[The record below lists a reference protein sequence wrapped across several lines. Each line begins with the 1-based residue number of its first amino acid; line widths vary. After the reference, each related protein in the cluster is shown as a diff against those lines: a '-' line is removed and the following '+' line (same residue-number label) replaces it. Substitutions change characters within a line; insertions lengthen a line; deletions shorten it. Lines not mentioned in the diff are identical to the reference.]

1 MMLGWA
7 MEMGASQAAIA
18 EHAMPTLSAEQQS
31 VLTQALININ
41 STTHHGV
48 TISTVLLSADG
59 FIPGLATVTKDAL
72 DLSSSDVFLLAVCY
86 EATRGD
92 GGGGGK
98 SKGKGNTQLSK
109 DANERLQQAKRK
121 TIKAIASRDAKPGVT
136 EVPRL
141 LPGVGVNLSMGSHM
155 INSESWK
162 GGEVAFQR
170 QRLAATF
177 AFYDTDRSGFL
188 EKDEIFQA
196 LNAAGFLMS
205 PVSNMRDIM
214 STCFILFRFLA
225 NPPPCVMLC
234 QENFDLLYSS
244 MDTDSNGKIDFEE
257 VRISI
262 FPFMFTK
269 E

>member
-1 MMLGWA
+1 MLGWA
-7 MEMGASQAAIA
+7 MEMGASQTAIA
-18 EHAMPTLSAEQQS
+18 EHAMPTLSSEQQG

-98 SKGKGNTQLSK
+98 SKGKANNNNGTQLSK

-121 TIKAIASRDAKPGVT
+121 TVKAISTRDAKPGVT
-136 EVPRL
+136 DAPRL
-141 LPGVGVNLSMGSHM
+141 LPGVGVDLSVGSHM

-188 EKDEIFQA
+188 DKDEIYQA
-196 LNAAGFLMS
+196 LSAAGFLIS
-205 PVSNMRDIM
+205 SVRTIERHDVS
-214 STCFILFRFLA
+214 SYF
-225 NPPPCVMLC
+225 
-234 QENFDLLYSS
+234 
-244 MDTDSNGKIDFEE
+244 
-257 VRISI
+257 ISI
-262 FPFMFTK
+262 TSIHTLIHHPRFHDATGK
-269 E
+269 L

>member
-1 MMLGWA
+1 MLGWA
-7 MEMGASQAAIA
+7 MEMGASQTAIA
-18 EHAMPTLSAEQQS
+18 EHAMPTLSSEQQG

-41 STTHHGV
+41 STTHQGV

-98 SKGKGNTQLSK
+98 TKGKASNNNGTQLSK

-121 TIKAIASRDAKPGVT
+121 TVKAIASRDAKPGVT
-136 EVPRL
+136 EAPRL
-141 LPGVGVNLSMGSHM
+141 LQGVGVDLSVGSHM
-155 INSESWK
+155 INSDSWK

-196 LNAAGFLMS
+196 LTAAGFLIS
-205 PVSNMRDIM
+205 PVRTISDIVSTYFVSIISNSDRTYHSRCDVL
-214 STCFILFRFLA
+214 T
-225 NPPPCVMLC
+225 
-234 QENFDLLYSS
+234 
-244 MDTDSNGKIDFEE
+244 GKF
-257 VRISI
+257 
-262 FPFMFTK
+262 
-269 E
+269 

>member
-1 MMLGWA
+1 LRYTND
-7 MEMGASQAAIA
+7 I
-18 EHAMPTLSAEQQS
+18 
-31 VLTQALININ
+31 
-41 STTHHGV
+41 
-48 TISTVLLSADG
+48 SADG

-98 SKGKGNTQLSK
+98 SKGKGNNNNTTQLSK

-121 TIKAIASRDAKPGVT
+121 TVKAIASRDAGVT
-136 EVPRL
+136 EAPRL
-141 LPGVGVNLSMGSHM
+141 LPGVGVDLSVGSHM

-188 EKDEIFQA
+188 DKDEIFQA
-196 LNAAGFLMS
+196 LTAAGFLIS
-205 PVSNMRDIM
+205 LVSSIKRQHVH
-214 STCFILFRFLA
+214 LFHL
-225 NPPPCVMLC
+225 
-234 QENFDLLYSS
+234 
-244 MDTDSNGKIDFEE
+244 
-257 VRISI
+257 IS
-262 FPFMFTK
+262 FSQ
-269 E
+269 

>member
-1 MMLGWA
+1 

-121 TIKAIASRDAKPGVT
+121 TVKAIASRDAKPGVT

-205 PVSNMRDIM
+205 PVSNIERYHVHM
-214 STCFILFRFLA
+214 FHL
-225 NPPPCVMLC
+225 
-234 QENFDLLYSS
+234 
-244 MDTDSNGKIDFEE
+244 
-257 VRISI
+257 IS
-262 FPFMFTK
+262 FSR
-269 E
+269 